1 MRSAICAVT
10 TGILATSP
18 HTAAFLLPT
27 PWHGHSSKVFPAV
40 QHSDFALSAHRTE
53 KTKPSFLL
61 KDFCVA
67 SGEVINPYR
76 ILKVP
81 RKATRD
87 EIRAAYVTLSRRYH
101 PDGFRQRTH
110 ILPGACNNVDEVRDQ
125 WERIKLSYEILSNAK
140 TRKNYDRR
148 EALADPAAA
157 VHRAAVNAAVNSLTG
172 MGKSL
177 FHVGSLA
184 VNSIASVAKKDGE
197 SRLQETNDNAHANQ
211 PMSTSGTVTAEMLNC
226 TAY

>member
-1 MRSAICAVT
+1 MRSAICAAVA
-10 TGILATSP
+10 TGILAASP
-18 HTAAFLLPT
+18 HAGAFIPSS
-27 PWHGHSSKVFPAV
+27 GHSFTV
-40 QHSDFALSAHRTE
+40 QHSDLVLSAHRTE
-53 KTKPSFLL
+53 QTKPSFLL

-76 ILKVP
+76 ILKVS

-157 VHRAAVNAAVNSLTG
+157 VHRAAVNAAVNGLTG

-184 VNSIASVAKKDGE
+184 VNSIASVAKKD
-197 SRLQETNDNAHANQ
+197 SDIRLQETHDKAHAIQ
-211 PMSTSGTVTAEMLNC
+211 PMSTSATVTAEMLNC

>member
-1 MRSAICAVT
+1 MRSAICAVA
-10 TGILATSP
+10 TGILAASP
-18 HTAAFLLPT
+18 HTAAFILPNQ
-27 PWHGHSSKVFPAV
+27 PSGHSSKVFPV
-40 QHSDFALSAHRTE
+40 PHSDLALSAHRTE

-76 ILKVP
+76 ILKVS

-157 VHRAAVNAAVNSLTG
+157 VHRAAVNAAVSSLTG

-184 VNSIASVAKKDGE
+184 VNSIASVAKKDSE
-197 SRLQETNDNAHANQ
+197 SRLQETNDNAHA
-211 PMSTSGTVTAEMLNC
+211 MSTSAPVTAEMLNC